1 MRRHAAVATLIAC
14 SALLPVTGCARNADQ
29 TVVTAPIRSAPRA
42 VPDEKNC
49 PTAADLQDNPEPT
62 SVDATPTNDP
72 AAEELSND
80 SIDDAPSNDPVAEAL
95 SQAVG
100 AQGRDVFAD
109 VYGSHMT
116 DYPPGRV
123 ALCVTD
129 LARGQQLA
137 AAAKQA
143 DPGIDLSRLD
153 LYHCSY
159 AERTLAAA
167 LDKINTADDQGQL
180 LGFPLYSSWLPPDAS
195 GVVVN
200 TTGQGTA
207 SQALRDRLA
216 ALTGGIPV
224 TVVNDTSA
232 IPIPL

>member
-1 MRRHAAVATLIAC
+1 MRRHSAVTALIAC
-14 SALLPVTGCARNADQ
+14 SARLPVTGCARNADQ
-29 TVVTAPIRSAPRA
+29 TVVTAPIRSAPGA

-49 PTAADLQDNPEPT
+49 PTAADLQDDPEPT
-62 SVDATPTNDP
+62 SADATPT
-72 AAEELSND
+72 
-80 SIDDAPSNDPVAEAL
+80 NDPVAEAL

-100 AQGRDVFAD
+100 AQGRDAFAD
-109 VYGSHMT
+109 IYGSHMT

-129 LARGQQLA
+129 LARGRQLA

-153 LYHCSY
+153 LYRCSY

-167 LDKINTADDQGQL
+167 LDKIDAADDQGQL

-200 TTGQGTA
+200 STAQGAA

-232 IPIPL
+232 IPIPS

>member
-1 MRRHAAVATLIAC
+1 MRRHTTVAALIAC
-14 SALLPVTGCARNADQ
+14 SALLPITGCARSADQ
-29 TVVTAPIRSAPRA
+29 TVVTAPIKSAPGT

-49 PTAADLQDNPEPT
+49 PTAADWQDDPVPT
-62 SVDATPTNDP
+62 SVDATP
-72 AAEELSND
+72 A
-80 SIDDAPSNDPVAEAL
+80 NDPVAEAL

-100 AQGRDVFAD
+100 TQGRDAFAD
-109 VYGSHMT
+109 VYGSHVT
-116 DYPPGRV
+116 DHPPGRV

-129 LARGQQLA
+129 LARGRQLA

-153 LYHCSY
+153 LYRCRY
-159 AERTLAAA
+159 AELTLDAA
-167 LDKINTADDQGQL
+167 LDKIDAAADQGRL
-180 LGFPLYSSWLPPDAS
+180 LGFPLYSFWPASDAS

-200 TTGQGTA
+200 STAQGAA

-224 TVVNDTSA
+224 TVVKDTPA
-232 IPIPL
+232 IPA

>member
-1 MRRHAAVATLIAC
+1 MRRHNAVAALIAC

-29 TVVTAPIRSAPRA
+29 TVVTAPIRSAPGA

-49 PTAADLQDNPEPT
+49 PTAADLQDDPVPT
-62 SVDATPTNDP
+62 SVDATAANDP

-80 SIDDAPSNDPVAEAL
+80 SIKEAEWNDPVAEAL

-100 AQGRDVFAD
+100 AQRDAFAD

-153 LYHCSY
+153 LYRCSY

-167 LDKINTADDQGQL
+167 LDKINTADDQERL

-200 TTGQGTA
+200 TTAQGAA

-232 IPIPL
+232 IPIPA